1 MNTMLTELRTNP
13 APFSVEEL
21 MLKGRNGSF
30 PSGYLDAYRAHM
42 RMSHGFAR
50 AVIDGI
56 YAEAADDPVELAR
69 LRSFC
74 F

>member
-1 MNTMLTELRTNP
+1 MHSDLGSTP

-30 PSGYLDAYRAHM
+30 PAGYMDAYLAHM
-42 RMSHGFAR
+42 RRSHAAAQ

-56 YAEAADDPVELAR
+56 FAEAAGDPVELTR
-69 LRSFC
+69 LRNLRF
-74 F
+74 